1 MAPLMTK
8 RSLLYPRI
16 VLGVIAA
23 SFGAILVRLAGDT
36 PPLAIAAW
44 RLTLA
49 GLVFAPI
56 AILRRQR
63 TLSHSTLVWSIVSGA
78 ALALHFVFW
87 ISSLQYTTVASSV
100 LFVTTHPIFV
110 AVGSFLFLK
119 EKPSVLIVIG
129 IPIAIAGG
137 ALIGFGD
144 IAIGGAA
151 VRGDLLALGG
161 GLMAAIYFLIGR
173 HVRQTVS
180 VAEYIAV
187 TYRTGAI
194 VVLALCAV
202 TRTPLVGFAPSTYGF
217 LVLLAL
223 IPQLIGHST
232 FNWAL
237 KVLPAAKVS
246 VLILGE
252 PIGSAL
258 LALAF
263 FGESVPGLNLVGA
276 AIILVG
282 IYLCLRSKEGPDGD
296 ER

>member
-1 MAPLMTK
+1 MTK

-16 VLGVIAA
+16 ALGVVAV

-49 GLVFAPI
+49 ALILAPI
-56 AILRRQR
+56 ALTRRHWTLSRR
-63 TLSHSTLVWSIVSGA
+63 TLLWSILSGV
-78 ALALHFVFW
+78 ALAFHFVLW

-110 AVGSFLFLK
+110 AVGSILFLR
-119 EKPSVLIVIG
+119 ERSSRLLALG

-137 ALIGFGD
+137 ALIGLGD
-144 IAIGGAA
+144 ISVGGAA
-151 VRGDLLALGG
+151 ARGDLLALGG
-161 GLMAAIYFLIGR
+161 GLMMAICLMIGR
-173 HVRQTVS
+173 YVRRTVTAS
-180 VAEYIAV
+180 EYIAV
-187 TYRTGAI
+187 TYSAGAV
-194 VVLALCAV
+194 VVLALCFA
-202 TRTPLVGFAPSTYGF
+202 TSTPLVGFAPSTYGF

-237 KVLPAAKVS
+237 KVLSAAKVS

-263 FGESVPGLNLVGA
+263 FGESVPGLNLAGA

-282 IYLCLRSKEGPDGD
+282 IYVCLRSKEAPNGD

>member
-1 MAPLMTK
+1 MQTLN

-16 VLGVIAA
+16 ALGVVAV
-23 SFGAILVRLAGDT
+23 SFGAILVRLAGAT

-56 AILRRQR
+56 ALLRRQR
-63 TLSHSTLVWSIVSGA
+63 TLSRSTLLWSAVSGV
-78 ALALHFVFW
+78 ALALHFVLW
-87 ISSLQYTTVASSV
+87 ISSLRYTTVASSV

-110 AVGSFLFLK
+110 AVGSIFFLR
-119 EKPSVLIVIG
+119 ERPSRLVAVG

-144 IAIGGAA
+144 IVVGGAA

-173 HVRQTVS
+173 HVRRTVS
-180 VAEYIAV
+180 ASEYIAV
-187 TYRTGAI
+187 TYGVGAI
-194 VVLALCAV
+194 VVLVLCFA
-202 TRTPLVGFAPSTYGF
+202 TRTPLVGFSTSTYGY

-223 IPQLIGHST
+223 VPQLIGHST

-258 LALAF
+258 LAFAF
-263 FGESVPGLNLVGA
+263 FGESVSGLNLVGA

-282 IYLCLRSKEGPDGD
+282 IYLCLRSKEGLDGN
-296 ER
+296 EH